1 MVHGSDPPNGA
12 DTPIKKELT
21 LIQKYIR
28 ILTVP
33 LIAGISALDI
43 WLIHGKYNPKP
54 VEKTFSWETTGGEAY
69 QSTPYDYNLV
79 SEPYHSAIVDGLI
92 LHAPFIHEE
101 TDYNVTPFSILEVY
115 SVSRN
120 ELSPLEVADRVLSD
134 ILALGFS
141 NEKEERETEI
151 DSEDHMDSIKVYLL
165 GQDKR
170 IQLLV
175 GWVESGYEVL
185 DPNIYV
191 MIGEY
196 R

>member
-1 MVHGSDPPNGA
+1 M
-12 DTPIKKELT
+12 
-21 LIQKYIR
+21 
-28 ILTVP
+28 
-33 LIAGISALDI
+33 
-43 WLIHGKYNPKP
+43 
-54 VEKTFSWETTGGEAY
+54 
-69 QSTPYDYNLV
+69 

-92 LHAPFIHEE
+92 LHAPFIHEK

-151 DSEDHMDSIKVYLL
+151 DSEDHMDSIQVYLL

-170 IQLLV
+170 IRLLV

-185 DPNIYV
+185 GPNIYV